1 MFWKTILPV
10 TLVQVSFQI
19 FRALVSLAGVL
30 VSSRTSPPHTAL
42 FGGALRDNTKMAVGE
57 T

>member
-1 MFWKTILPV
+1 MLWKTILPY
-10 TLVQVSFQI
+10 QVSFQI

-30 VSSRTSPPHTAL
+30 VSSRNSPPHTAL
-42 FGGALRDNTKMAVGE
+42 FGGALRDNTVGE